1 MKDKAIQTV
10 QGFGTQT
17 TELMRVDPGAA
28 ALAAQAKANVEARYI
43 MAMHRPRNWDDVRTK
58 LLKECARPAFAA
70 NKSTYY
76 KKPGMAGAQGLG
88 IRFAEVAVRCMTN
101 VLVENTTTHD
111 DEEKELIT
119 VMVTDLE
126 SNISYTHGVNVL
138 KTVERSKPASDG
150 SFISVRKNSSGKD
163 VYTVPANDDDLLN
176 KRNALISKAVRTLA
190 MRIIPGDLQDE
201 AEAIILATRQNRDAQ
216 DPDAYRKRIVDAFA
230 AINVSAAMLE
240 ELMDQPLDTV
250 SPAQIEELRSIHA
263 AIKAGKTTWRVVMER
278 VAEDL
283 PPLDAEEPPAGMDP
297 ETGEVPP
304 PENVQQDKEEQA
316 KEPHPAGNTPTGN
329 SPGFS
334 ASDVSIMIKNAD
346 SVEELDELM
355 DLVNSMPDADKPNL
369 MAVLEKQLAELQEL
383 QGKAS

>member
-1 MKDKAIQTV
+1 
-10 QGFGTQT
+10 
-17 TELMRVDPGAA
+17 
-28 ALAAQAKANVEARYI
+28 
-43 MAMHRPRNWDDVRTK
+43 
-58 LLKECARPAFAA
+58 
-70 NKSTYY
+70 
-76 KKPGMAGAQGLG
+76 
-88 IRFAEVAVRCMTN
+88 
-101 VLVENTTTHD
+101 
-111 DEEKELIT
+111 
-119 VMVTDLE
+119 
-126 SNISYTHGVNVL
+126 
-138 KTVERSKPASDG
+138 
-150 SFISVRKNSSGKD
+150 
-163 VYTVPANDDDLLN
+163 
-176 KRNALISKAVRTLA
+176 
-190 MRIIPGDLQDE
+190 
-201 AEAIILATRQNRDAQ
+201 
-216 DPDAYRKRIVDAFA
+216 
-230 AINVSAAMLE
+230 
-240 ELMDQPLDTV
+240 
-250 SPAQIEELRSIHA
+250 
-263 AIKAGKTTWRVVMER
+263 MER